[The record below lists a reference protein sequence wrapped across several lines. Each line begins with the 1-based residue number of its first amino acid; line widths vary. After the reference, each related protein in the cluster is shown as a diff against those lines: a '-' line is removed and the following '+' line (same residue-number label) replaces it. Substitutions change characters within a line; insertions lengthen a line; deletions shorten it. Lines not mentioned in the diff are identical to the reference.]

1 MKDTE
6 VFEGK
11 KLSELLKDIHDNA
24 LTKRDTILGVITTL
38 TGLLKTANQAVML
51 APIIRE
57 FYDVSVKNDEQLVK
71 IATIAQRVITAES
84 YNNVEAGDVDSFMS
98 EKEKDQ
104 LIANAMAGA
113 KTVSTE
119 LSLVREKLNEKIS
132 S

>member
-24 LTKRDTILGVITTL
+24 LSKRETILGVIITL
-38 TGLLKTANQAVML
+38 TGLLKTADQAVML

-84 YNNVEAGDVDSFMS
+84 YNNAEAGDVDAFMS

-104 LIANAMAGA
+104 LIANAMADS
-113 KTVSTE
+113 TVVSTE
-119 LSLVREKLNEKIS
+119 LSLVREKLNETIS